1 MICLAFNF
9 TGSLHAELLQMKIT
23 LLFLTNL
30 IASLALNAAQ
40 DTTSTKLDEVII
52 QENRIQIPFS
62 KQSRNITN
70 TDYIEAGTVQM
81 PGRWFRAGII
91 FNLN

>member
-52 QENRIQIPFS
+52 QENRISNYPFQS
-62 KQSRNITN
+62 KVETSPTPITSKR
-70 TDYIEAGTVQM
+70 A
-81 PGRWFRAGII
+81 PSKFRGGS
-91 FNLN
+91 LK